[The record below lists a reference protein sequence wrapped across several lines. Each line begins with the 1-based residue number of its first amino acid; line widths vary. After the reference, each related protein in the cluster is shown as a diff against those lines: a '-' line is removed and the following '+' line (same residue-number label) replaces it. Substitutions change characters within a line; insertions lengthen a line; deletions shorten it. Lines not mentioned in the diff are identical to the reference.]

1 VPHHIVNEAYRA
13 GTEFAGWPTTFDTD
27 RASVP
32 PVSAVLTADQSRVW
46 SSMRVLIKRVP
57 PSRSLEGVDLLP
69 YAFKE
74 GHVYDL
80 ELRIANV
87 LIAWEYAILDPLPR
101 REKHDAR
108 GRRPASMRANISGPS
123 RRQG

>member
-1 VPHHIVNEAYRA
+1 MPHYIVNEAYWA
-13 GTEFAGWPTTFDTD
+13 GTAFAGLPTTFVTD

-32 PVSAVLTADQSRVW
+32 PVFAVLTAGQCRVW

-80 ELRIANV
+80 ELRVANV
-87 LIAWEYAILDPLPR
+87 LIAWEYAVLDPPPR
-101 REKHDAR
+101 RERHDAR
-108 GRRPASMRANISGPS
+108 GRRSASMSANILGPM
-123 RRQG
+123 RRQE